1 MFIRKGTNTR
11 DVEAAVAVQNDQMV
25 DQGNTRSTW
34 DTCFTEML
42 LCGSVSTES
51 EESTPTKTA
60 HSSKKQM
67 IETEKKKRYGKVWD
81 EGNCFEK
88 KQLDTLVADIKTS
101 KEQPSTTEGTTTES
115 TEFSNGI
122 RSRLNATSTP
132 TDEEPPSVAFTNS
145 NNNNNN

>member
-11 DVEAAVAVQNDQMV
+11 DVEAAVMGQNDQV
-25 DQGNTRSTW
+25 VEENKRSKW
-34 DTCFTEML
+34 DACFTEML

-60 HSSKKQM
+60 QSSKKQM
-67 IETEKKKRYGKVWD
+67 TETEKKKRYGKVWD
-81 EGNCFEK
+81 EGNSFEK

-101 KEQPSTTEGTTTES
+101 KDQPSTTEGTATES

-132 TDEEPPSVAFTNS
+132 TDDEPPSVAFTN
-145 NNNNNN
+145 NNN